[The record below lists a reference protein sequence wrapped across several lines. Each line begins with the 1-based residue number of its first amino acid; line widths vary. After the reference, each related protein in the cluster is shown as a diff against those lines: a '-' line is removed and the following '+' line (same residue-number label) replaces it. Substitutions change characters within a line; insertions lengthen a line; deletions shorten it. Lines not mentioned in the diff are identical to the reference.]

1 MYSNLFKYLTLSAV
15 LLLCLGSA
23 GCSQERVP
31 SGVMDEPTM
40 AAFFKEA
47 YLLEG
52 FYAVETGFQY
62 DTLHPQM
69 VASYDSLLTSFGIT
83 RDDFEHSV
91 EWYIRHP
98 ELYER
103 IHDTVLARLDRDLT
117 AENNPEPTSVP
128 MDSSESTA
136 TSKNSP
142 KPTAT
147 AIEY

>member
-15 LLLCLGSA
+15 LSLSLGSA

-40 AAFFKEA
+40 AAFLKEA

-69 VASYDSLLTSFGIT
+69 MASYDSLLASFGIT
-83 RDDFEHSV
+83 RDDFERSV

-103 IHDTVLARLDRDLT
+103 IHDSVLARIDRELA
-117 AENNPEPTSVP
+117 AEKEVEP
-128 MDSSESTA
+128 SES
-136 TSKNSP
+136 
-142 KPTAT
+142 
-147 AIEY
+147 EM

>member
-1 MYSNLFKYLTLSAV
+1 MLSNLSKYLTFSAV
-15 LLLCLGSA
+15 LLLCLTSV

-40 AAFFKEA
+40 AAFLKEA

-62 DTLHPQM
+62 DTLHPEI
-69 VASYDSLLTSFGIT
+69 VASYDTLLASFGIT
-83 RDDFEHSV
+83 RADFEHSV

-103 IHDTVLARLDRDLT
+103 VHDSVLARLDRDLA
-117 AENNPEPTSVP
+117 AENSPEPTS
-128 MDSSESTA
+128 DSEDDSESTS
-136 TSKNSP
+136 THVSSS
-142 KPTAT
+142 KPTAI

>member
-1 MYSNLFKYLTLSAV
+1 MFSAV
-15 LLLCLGSA
+15 LLLCLASV
-23 GCSQERVP
+23 GCSQKRVP
-31 SGVMDEPTM
+31 SDVMDEPTM
-40 AAFFKEA
+40 AAFLKEA

-52 FYAVETGFQY
+52 FYAIETGFQY

-83 RDDFEHSV
+83 RDDFERSV
-91 EWYIRHP
+91 GWYIRHP

-103 IHDTVLARLDRDLT
+103 IHDSVLARLDRDLAAQNT
-117 AENNPEPTSVP
+117 PEPTSAQV
-128 MDSSESTA
+128 DSSESTA
-136 TSKNSP
+136 TPKNSP